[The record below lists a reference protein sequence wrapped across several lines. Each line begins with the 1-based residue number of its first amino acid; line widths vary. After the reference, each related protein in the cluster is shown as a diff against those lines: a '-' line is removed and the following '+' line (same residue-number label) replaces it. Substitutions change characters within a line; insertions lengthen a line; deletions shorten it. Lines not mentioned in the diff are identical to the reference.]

1 MTAGIATVL
10 EHEIGATGLLAIRLH
25 TSDVTVRAVDGPSVR
40 IHDLSGTLERSVRV
54 ERGAGSLALRADR
67 SLGFGIGS
75 VVVGVGR
82 RAPNLEI
89 EVPRRATVVLETAS
103 GDVTVAGLAG
113 DQRYRTASGAM
124 VLRDVSGQ
132 LIVDAVSGDVEVRS
146 DGPCSVAARTV
157 SGNLDVRG
165 DVFHALRLSSTS
177 GDVRLDGRLDGSTTG
192 SGPFAI
198 ESVSGDTVIGV
209 AGSARVEVRSV
220 TGDVRT
226 DVDVSSEGGRGS
238 RTLVVGAGGPTLTV
252 RTVSGDVRLVRPF
265 QGMPGVAPE
274 TVVVTPV
281 ATATATSV
289 AEPPRSSAPPEALE
303 PTVPIVPAEPPGP
316 DDTPPGPDDT
326 LARVLGSVES
336 GEIDVTEASRRLADL
351 DASDASRAAGALDG
365 PGSPS

>member
-265 QGMPGVAPE
+265 QGMPGAPATAVA
-274 TVVVTPV
+274 TPV
-281 ATATATSV
+281 ATATTTSV
-289 AEPPRSSAPPEALE
+289 AEPPRSSEPPEALE
-303 PTVPIVPAEPPGP
+303 PTVPVVPPE
-316 DDTPPGPDDT
+316 PPGPDDT
-326 LARVLGSVES
+326 LARVLGSLER

-351 DASDASRAAGALDG
+351 DASDAGRAAGPLDG

>member
-25 TSDVTVRAVDGPSVR
+25 TSDVTVRAVDGPDVR

-103 GDVTVAGLAG
+103 GDVTVAGLTG

-198 ESVSGDTVIGV
+198 ESVSGDMVIGV

-220 TGDVRT
+220 TGDVRS
-226 DVDVSSEGGRGS
+226 DVDVTSEGGRGS

-265 QGMPGVAPE
+265 QGMPGAPATAVA
-274 TVVVTPV
+274 TPV
-281 ATATATSV
+281 ATATTTSV

-303 PTVPIVPAEPPGP
+303 PTVPVVPPE
-316 DDTPPGPDDT
+316 PPGPDDT
-326 LARVLGSVES
+326 LARVLGSLER